1 MKLPGINSKNY
12 RVVMDKVSDFQEL
25 ASLSV
30 NDLNLI
36 MGNDTNALLLW
47 NFLHS
52 ETASLK

>member
-12 RVVMDKVSDFQEL
+12 RVVMEKVSDFQEL

-36 MGNDTNALLLW
+36 MGNDTNASLLW